1 MPLAR
6 YGKASKEG
14 HMTYEKPV
22 VVDFGSIADHTF
34 VTGGTPRK
42 DTRTCTKDNHG
53 DESCP
58 S

>member
-1 MPLAR
+1 
-6 YGKASKEG
+6 
-14 HMTYEKPV
+14 MTYERPI

-42 DTRTCTKDNHG
+42 DTRLCTKDNHG

-58 S
+58 TP

>member
-1 MPLAR
+1 
-6 YGKASKEG
+6 
-14 HMTYEKPV
+14 MTYEKPL

-34 VTGGTPRK
+34 VMTGTPRK
-42 DTRTCTKDNHG
+42 DTRACTKDNHG

>member
-1 MPLAR
+1 MI
-6 YGKASKEG
+6 
-14 HMTYEKPV
+14 YEKPV

-34 VTGGTPRK
+34 AATGTPRK
-42 DTRTCTKDNHG
+42 DTRLCTKDTHG

>member
-1 MPLAR
+1 
-6 YGKASKEG
+6 
-14 HMTYEKPV
+14 
-22 VVDFGSIADHTF
+22 

-42 DTRTCTKDNHG
+42 DTRLCTKDNHG